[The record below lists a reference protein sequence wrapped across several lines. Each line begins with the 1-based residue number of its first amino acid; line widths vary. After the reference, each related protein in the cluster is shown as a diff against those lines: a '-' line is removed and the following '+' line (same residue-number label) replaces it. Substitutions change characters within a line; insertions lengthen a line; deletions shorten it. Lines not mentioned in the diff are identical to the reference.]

1 MLSSITRKYVKM
13 TDIELIPNPINMNT
27 FFIFSLF
34 LDKTILVFFID
45 FFTYNDRYDEE
56 NYEYDYPE
64 EEGHQNHEE
73 VKTQLYKMP

>member
-1 MLSSITRKYVKM
+1 M

-27 FFIFSLF
+27 FFIFFLF

-73 VKTQLYKMP
+73 VRTH

>member
-1 MLSSITRKYVKM
+1 M

-27 FFIFSLF
+27 FFIFLLF
-34 LDKTILVFFID
+34 LNKTILVFFID

-64 EEGHQNHEE
+64 EEGHQSHEE
-73 VKTQLYKMP
+73 VRTHYFKMPYY

>member
-1 MLSSITRKYVKM
+1 M

-27 FFIFSLF
+27 FFLLQKHFSMYC
-34 LDKTILVFFID
+34 FID

-64 EEGHQNHEE
+64 EEGHDINEE
-73 VKTQLYKMP
+73 VKEHDIKK